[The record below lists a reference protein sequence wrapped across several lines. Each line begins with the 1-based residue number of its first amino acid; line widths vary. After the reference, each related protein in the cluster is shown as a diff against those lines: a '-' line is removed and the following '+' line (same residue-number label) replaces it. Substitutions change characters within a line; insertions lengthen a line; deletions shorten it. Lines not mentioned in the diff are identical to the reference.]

1 MRILH
6 LAKHDNSGA
15 GRAALRLHQGLVKIG
30 VDSKV
35 LVDSKHSGLN
45 TVVKSK
51 LRSERLTELE
61 YLLVDKYLSKRLT
74 EKADFFSINRTPSL
88 LLKQIKKLQPDLINL
103 HWIGAEFLKIEEL
116 QKLKVPLVWTLQDMW
131 PFTGGCHYSQDCRKY
146 TQACGN
152 CPQLLGQKQN
162 DLSSSVW
169 RRKAKVLKNL
179 NLTVIGPSSWISQ
192 CARDSSLL
200 GSKRIKTISFCL
212 DTEQYRPTQSSIAK
226 DILGLPRNRML
237 ILFGAL
243 RATDDYRKGFQLLRA
258 ALQKVS
264 QSNLSAQVAFAIF
277 GSSKPDAQID
287 IGCDTYYLGHLN
299 DNLSLA
305 LAYSAATVMV
315 VPSVQESFGQTA
327 SESLA
332 CGTPVVA
339 FNSTGLTD
347 IIDHQQNGYLA
358 TPYEVDDLA
367 QGIMWTLEQSIQSND
382 LRLNARRK
390 AEEAFSLE
398 IQANRY
404 RDLYTEILNR

>member
-15 GRAALRLHQGLVKIG
+15 GRAALRLHQGLIKIG

-35 LVDSKHSGLN
+35 LVNSKSSNLS
-45 TVVKSK
+45 TVVNSK
-51 LRSERLTELE
+51 LRSERLTEIE
-61 YLLVDKYLSKRLT
+61 YLLVDKYLSQRLT
-74 EKADFFSINRTPSL
+74 EKADFFSINMTPSL
-88 LLKQIKKLQPDLINL
+88 LLKHVEKLQPDLINL

-116 QKLKVPLVWTLQDMW
+116 QKLRVPLVWTLQDMW
-131 PFTGGCHYSQDCRKY
+131 PFTGGCHYSQDCHKY
-146 TQACGN
+146 TQSCGN

-162 DLSSSVW
+162 DLSKSVW
-169 RRKAKVLKNL
+169 RRKSKTLEDLDITIV
-179 NLTVIGPSSWISQ
+179 GPSSWISQ

-200 GSKRIKTISFCL
+200 RNKRIETIPFCL
-212 DTEQYRPTQSSIAK
+212 NTEQYRPVQSSVAK
-226 DILGLPRNRML
+226 EILGLPQDRM
-237 ILFGAL
+237 IVLFGAL
-243 RATDDYRKGFQLLRA
+243 RATDDYRKGFQFLRA

-264 QSNLSAQVAFAIF
+264 QSELSSQVAFAIF
-277 GSSKPDAQID
+277 GSSKPDTPVD
-287 IGCDTYYLGHLN
+287 LGCDTYYLGHLN
-299 DNLSLA
+299 DDLSLA

-339 FNSTGLTD
+339 FNATGLTD
-347 IIDHQQNGYLA
+347 IIDHQQDGYLA

-367 QGIMWTLEQSIQSND
+367 EGIMWTLKHSVHSHD
-382 LRLNARRK
+382 LRLNARKK

-398 IQANRY
+398 LQANQY
-404 RDLYTEILNR
+404 RSLYEEILNR